1 MLIKIKGGLYSCMI
15 VLIFMIA
22 ASTAFGQNAPY
33 SITGKVIS
41 DKDTIVEFG
50 NVIALSPKDSSILK
64 GAPFTNGSFRLDAI
78 QKDSILIKISTV
90 GFSDHILSF
99 KRENADSIVNIGTI
113 ALKDNNT
120 LNEITITAKIS
131 MFEMDGEK
139 IKVNVEG
146 TGLNSAG
153 TALDVLRRSPGVLVN
168 NTDKVT
174 VFGKGEAI
182 IYLDGLLIS
191 SVDILK
197 SLPSTEIKSIEI
209 IKNPSAKYDAAG
221 RAVINIITV
230 KNNLQGYNG
239 NIIQN
244 ARYGRYYW
252 NYSGVRL
259 NYTKKKISLSFG
271 AGVTAGEEWN
281 SDEYKRNYKLN
292 DSANMEMNNYIYEK
306 KNFSNTYHYRAGINY
321 RFDSVST
328 FGLQY
333 NGFYNARN
341 DVTDNVNSILQNKK
355 EQYNLHTNTK
365 SKPILF
371 NNGFNTNYTRKFD
384 TLGTE
389 IFSALQYGNYIITQV
404 SDIDV
409 ETKFNNLLFKEE
421 KRNSNKNDIKIGSA
435 QVDFIKAFNK
445 QWKLESGIKD
455 SYISKTSDIKF
466 ENKAANGDWISDP
479 SYLNGFEFKE
489 NIAAVYSELRFKKKK
504 TSARI
509 GGRAELTRSE
519 GFSKIL
525 NQQVIDRQYINFFPS
540 AYFGYDLA
548 KDLNTS
554 VTFSSRINRPS
565 FQDLDPF
572 INYIDSLSSFRGN
585 PYLLPEYTQSIEA
598 SLVYMK
604 EANLTIGYNNTSGAL
619 RLVVDKLNDSTEA
632 FTATTK
638 NLRKSEAYSFS
649 AIIPY
654 ELEWWTTANYF
665 GYFLNSFSYEQDGAF
680 IQNYKP
686 TFAISLYNEFRFK
699 KIFSL
704 EITYEY
710 TSAAVDGIFI
720 SKPFSNLSVTVK
732 KTFFKDKLT
741 CRFQASDI
749 LSQYIM
755 AGQSNIPLYNI
766 AYNSRINMHY
776 FLLALNYKFGKL
788 KTNNY
793 KNRSVSDEEY
803 QRVKLSR

>member
-1 MLIKIKGGLYSCMI
+1 MFFKITEKEHLLKHVAVLLFFTQALYS
-15 VLIFMIA
+15 
-22 ASTAFGQNAPY
+22 QNKSY
-33 SITGKVIS
+33 SLTGKIVS
-41 DKDTIVEFG
+41 DKNTVIEFG
-50 NVIALSPKDSSILK
+50 NIIALSIKDSSILK
-64 GAPFTNGSFRLDAI
+64 GAPLENGIFRLDGI
-78 QKDSILIKISTV
+78 ERDSVLIKFSSI
-90 GFSDHILSF
+90 GFSDHF
-99 KRENADSIVNIGTI
+99 KLFYKIEPDSIINIGEI
-113 ALKDNNT
+113 QLKDNNT
-120 LNEITITAKIS
+120 LNEVSVIAKTP

-139 IKVNVEG
+139 VKVNVEA
-146 TGLNSAG
+146 TGLNAAG
-153 TALDVLRRSPGVLVN
+153 NALDVLRRSPGILVN
-168 NTDKVT
+168 NTDNVT
-174 VFGKGEAI
+174 VFGKGAAI

-191 SVDILK
+191 SIDILK
-197 SLPSTEIKSIEI
+197 SLPSSEIKSIEI

-244 ARYGRYYW
+244 ARYGGYYW
-252 NYSGVRL
+252 NYSGIRL
-259 NYTKKKISLSFG
+259 NYTKKKVSLSFG
-271 AGVTAGEEWN
+271 AGVTLGTEWN
-281 SDEYKRNYKLN
+281 SDEYKRTYRTN
-292 DSANMEMNNYIYEK
+292 DTTNMEMNNYIYEK
-306 KNFSNTYHYRAGINY
+306 KNFTNTYHYRGGINY
-321 RFDSVST
+321 RLDSIST
-328 FGLQY
+328 IGLQY

-341 DVTDNVNSILQNKK
+341 DVSDNVNSILQNKE

-365 SKPILF
+365 SKPVLF
-371 NNGFNTNYTRKFD
+371 NNSITANYSRKFD

-389 IFSALQYGNYIITQV
+389 IFSAMQYGNYIITQTSNINV
-404 SDIDV
+404 
-409 ETKFNNLLFKEE
+409 TTRFNNLFFENE
-421 KRNSNKNDIKIGSA
+421 KRNSNKNDIKIASA
-435 QVDFIKAFNK
+435 QLDFTKAFNRH
-445 QWKLESGIKD
+445 WKLESGLKE
-455 SYISKTSDIKF
+455 SYIGKTSDIQF
-466 ENKAANGDWISDP
+466 ENRTASGDWISDP
-479 SYLNGFEFKE
+479 SYLNGFEFNE
-489 NIAAVYSELRFKKKK
+489 NIAAAYSELRFKKKK

-509 GGRAELTRSE
+509 GGRAELTNSD
-519 GFSKIL
+519 GFSEVFNK
-525 NQQVIDRQYINFFPS
+525 QVIDRKYINFFPS
-540 AYFGYDLA
+540 AYFGYDFT

-604 EANLTIGYNNTSGAL
+604 EANITFGYNNTSGAL

-638 NLRKSEAYSFS
+638 NLKKSEAYSFS
-649 AIIPY
+649 VILPY

-665 GYFLNSFSYEQDGAF
+665 GYFLNNFSYEQDGVF

-686 TFAISLYNEFRFK
+686 TFAINLYNEFRFK

-704 EITYEY
+704 EIMYEY

-720 SKPFSNLSVTVK
+720 SKPFSNLTLTVK
-732 KTFFKDKLT
+732 KTFFNDKLT

-749 LSQYIM
+749 LSGYVM

-766 AYNSRINMHY
+766 GYSSRINMHY

-793 KNRSVSDEEY
+793 KNRSVSDDENN
-803 QRVKLSR
+803 RVKMGK